1 MLIHPHQPATGAK
14 NAWIIR
20 PSNIASDIAKDITPP
35 NMAKGN
41 LTPDYPF
48 FKYII
53 PSNIARNITPD
64 DPLPKY
70 CNHNR
75 NRQWIL
81 RQITSQPNIAKFNC
95 TMAPNHP
102 FLNCVTAKGDRLAII
117 STPPKIFSSV

>member
-35 NMAKGN
+35 NMAKEN
-41 LTPDYPF
+41 ITPDYPLSN
-48 FKYII
+48 II

-70 CNHNR
+70 CNRNR
-75 NRQWIL
+75 NQQGIL
-81 RQITSQPNIAKFNC
+81 RQITSQPNITQFNYGNKASLSQLC
-95 TMAPNHP
+95 HRQRRQTSNNFHP
-102 FLNCVTAKGDRLAII
+102 
-117 STPPKIFSSV
+117 S

>member
-35 NMAKGN
+35 NMANGN
-41 LTPDYPF
+41 ITPDNPF
-48 FKYII
+48 FKYYTI
-53 PSNIARNITPD
+53 
-64 DPLPKY
+64 KY
-70 CNHNR
+70 SKEYLNRNR
-75 NRQWIL
+75 NRQGIL

-117 STPPKIFSSV
+117 STPPKIFSSG